1 MSSTYDSSAVRSGS
15 GSGISCSWLL
25 WSLLNLMI
33 SHRVW
38 EAFDCLCKWHG
49 AHVSASFST
58 CLILAIRETVM
69 SLYECY
75 QALNYSSAT
84 CNVEL
89 LEALIDFK
97 TEERIF
103 LIRTVKLSQKIPQSD
118 DCIST
123 FWPSALTCD
132 SPTPSHCFLH
142 EEN

>member
-1 MSSTYDSSAVRSGS
+1 M
-15 GSGISCSWLL
+15 
-25 WSLLNLMI
+25 
-33 SHRVW
+33 
-38 EAFDCLCKWHG
+38 
-49 AHVSASFST
+49 SASFST

-84 CNVEL
+84 RNVEL

-123 FWPSALTCD
+123 F
-132 SPTPSHCFLH
+132 
-142 EEN
+142 

>member
-1 MSSTYDSSAVRSGS
+1 
-15 GSGISCSWLL
+15 
-25 WSLLNLMI
+25 
-33 SHRVW
+33 
-38 EAFDCLCKWHG
+38 
-49 AHVSASFST
+49 
-58 CLILAIRETVM
+58 M

-123 FWPSALTCD
+123 F
-132 SPTPSHCFLH
+132 
-142 EEN
+142 